1 MNRFLASNLYTNPLR
16 LILFIWAGILCVFA
30 LSACGGEEVKEEAP
44 MSELAQVEEFWQ
56 KKDLENA
63 NKILKAYVE
72 AHPKDIEAVILEARI
87 LLSQVRSK
95 DTLVVLER
103 GLAIEPENANLLAL
117 KGRAYYYVS
126 HFTEAL
132 DFCRQALKKDPN
144 IALPYLVIG
153 EIFLRQGKVDDSIM
167 VLKEAIKHDPQMV
180 EALNKLSSALIKAK
194 NFDAAKGYLE
204 QALKID
210 TNDAG
215 VQFNLALV
223 YEKLNDG
230 PNALKHIDE
239 ALRLYTENEDSHWKN
254 QSRQMRNVI
263 VEKFKLKA

>member
-1 MNRFLASNLYTNPLR
+1 MNRFLTSSFCSHSLR
-16 LILFIWAGILCVFA
+16 LTLFIGAGIFCVFV
-30 LSACGGEEVKEEAP
+30 LSACGEAGKEEAP
-44 MSELAQVEEFWQ
+44 KSELAQVEELWQ

-72 AHPKDIEAVILEARI
+72 AHPKDMQGIILEARI
-87 LLSQVRSK
+87 LISQGRSK
-95 DTLVVLER
+95 DTLAVVER

-126 HFTEAL
+126 NFTEAL
-132 DFCRQALKKDPN
+132 DFCRQALKIDPN

-153 EIFLRQGKVDDSIM
+153 EIFLRQGKIDDSVT
-167 VLKEAIKHDPQMV
+167 VLTEAIKHDPKMV

-194 NFDAAKGYLE
+194 KFEEAKGYLE
-204 QALKID
+204 QAL
-210 TNDAG
+210 TVQENDAG

-230 PNALKHIDE
+230 PRALKHIDE
-239 ALRLYTENEDSHWKN
+239 ALRLYSENQDAHWKN